1 MTCQRLALAV
11 SLLVLPPAALAQ
23 ENRITGPIDRS
34 RAVLLKGN
42 VHPRAQ
48 AQYDRGP
55 VEPSFELA
63 YVTLLLQPS
72 PSQQSALEQ
81 LLAQQQ
87 DPTSPSY
94 HRWLTPEQ
102 YAARFGL
109 SPGDI
114 AIVVSWLQS
123 EGLKVNDV
131 ARGRHWIAFTGT
143 AGLIDS
149 AFHTA
154 IHRYNVEGE
163 THFAAALEPSVPAAL
178 ASVVSGFQGL
188 DDFYPKPMHRRA
200 TLRCASRTGC

>member
-1 MTCQRLALAV
+1 VTCQRLTLAI
-11 SLLVLPPAALAQ
+11 SLLVLPLASMRAQ

-34 RAVLLKGN
+34 RTVLLKGN

-48 AQYDRGP
+48 AQNDRGP
-55 VEPSFELA
+55 VEQSFELA

-72 PSQQSALEQ
+72 PSQQTALEQ
-81 LLAQQQ
+81 LLAEQQERS
-87 DPTSPSY
+87 SPNY

-114 AIVVSWLQS
+114 ATIVSWLES

-131 ARGRHWIAFTGT
+131 ARSRHWIAFTGT

-154 IHRYNVEGE
+154 IHRYNVAGE
-163 THFAAALEPSVPAAL
+163 THFAAASEPPFRPLSPVW
-178 ASVVSGFQGL
+178 
-188 DDFYPKPMHRRA
+188 
-200 TLRCASRTGC
+200 